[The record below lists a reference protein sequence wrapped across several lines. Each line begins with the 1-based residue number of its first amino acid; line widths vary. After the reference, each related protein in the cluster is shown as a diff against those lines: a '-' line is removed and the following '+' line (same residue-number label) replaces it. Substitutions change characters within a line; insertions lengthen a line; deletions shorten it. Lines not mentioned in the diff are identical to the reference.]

1 MNEKLRDPQLDTLF
15 QAILNLKDVEDC
27 YRFFDDLCTVN
38 ELRAMEQRFHV
49 ARMLSQGSI
58 YSDIVAKTGA
68 STATI
73 SRVNRCLNYG
83 NDGYRDAIERLKENE
98 SL

>member
-73 SRVNRCLNYG
+73 SRVNRCLHYG

>member
-15 QAILNLKDVEDC
+15 QAILNLKDVEEC